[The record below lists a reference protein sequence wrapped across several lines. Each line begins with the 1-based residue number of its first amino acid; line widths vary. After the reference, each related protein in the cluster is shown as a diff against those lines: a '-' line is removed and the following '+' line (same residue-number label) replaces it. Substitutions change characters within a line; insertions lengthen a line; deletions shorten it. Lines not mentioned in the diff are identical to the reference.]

1 MRLLTLV
8 IAVSVAAAA
17 GGAAHAS
24 LFFLFSRTHAAHRD
38 EVVIRTGG
46 TPPSFDLADRVRP
59 FQAPI
64 TVYLVPEA
72 VAASVRSHT
81 DLRLV
86 LAGTLV
92 PDKNGHGVLKFRVP
106 QLHTGT
112 YAVAAWC
119 PGCAADSFGRRFFT
133 FPDDPQIVRA
143 TGRSCS
149 FGSAVTAAHP
159 GGGSSLP
166 SPSSLLHSACSSCE
180 GALGLIW
187 SPLGKGCT
195 RLPTSGKSGLRTAKS
210 GPLVRRHS

>member
-1 MRLLTLV
+1 MIRTEMSTRMRLLTLL

-17 GGAAHAS
+17 AGAAHAS
-24 LFFLFSRTHAAHRD
+24 LFFLFSPTHAAHGD

-64 TVYLVPEA
+64 TVYLVPET
-72 VAASVRSHT
+72 VAASVRSRT
-81 DLRLV
+81 DQRLV
-86 LAGTLV
+86 LAGILV

-133 FPDDPQIVRA
+133 FPDDPQIVPHYRA
-143 TGRSCS
+143 LIFLRIGRDSS
-149 FGSAVTAAHP
+149 ASWWWTISAVAFVVV
-159 GGGSSLP
+159 
-166 SPSSLLHSACSSCE
+166 
-180 GALGLIW
+180 ALGVFF
-187 SPLGKGCT
+187 
-195 RLPTSGKSGLRTAKS
+195 
-210 GPLVRRHS
+210 VRRRVRAHLEPAR